1 MRSAFF
7 QTIFMIALLLLTLGK
22 SGHAADAKR
31 EQRLVDEMDANLFDG
46 TLIWFESGDLEFA
59 AVELQ
64 PETGPARGAVIL
76 LHGRGFHADWP
87 ETINPLRT
95 ALSEQGWHTLSL
107 QMPVLAKDA
116 KYFDYLA
123 VLPEAFPR
131 IEAAIDHLTQRK
143 LHPVVLAAHSCGTHM
158 ALAWFEET
166 GDGRIDAFIGI
177 GMGAT
182 DYKQPMQRPFPFTAM
197 TVPILDVYGDNDYP
211 AVLRK
216 APDRLALI
224 RESGHSGSSQIE
236 VAGANH
242 FFTGAADG
250 LVDGISAW
258 FETLSF

>member
-1 MRSAFF
+1 M
-7 QTIFMIALLLLTLGK
+7 
-22 SGHAADAKR
+22 
-31 EQRLVDEMDANLFDG
+31 
-46 TLIWFESGDLEFA
+46 
-59 AVELQ
+59 
-64 PETGPARGAVIL
+64 
-76 LHGRGFHADWP
+76 
-87 ETINPLRT
+87 
-95 ALSEQGWHTLSL
+95 
-107 QMPVLAKDA
+107 
-116 KYFDYLA
+116 
-123 VLPEAFPR
+123 LPEAFPR

-242 FFTGAADG
+242 FFTGVADG
-250 LVDGISAW
+250 LVDEISAW

>member
-1 MRSAFF
+1 MLSILIRL
-7 QTIFMIALLLLTLGK
+7 TCIIVLLLLALVK
-22 SGHAADAKR
+22 SGHAADSER

-116 KYFDYLA
+116 KYFDYLP

-166 GDGRIDAFIGI
+166 GDGRICLLYTSPSPRD
-177 GMGAT
+177 
-182 DYKQPMQRPFPFTAM
+182 
-197 TVPILDVYGDNDYP
+197 
-211 AVLRK
+211 
-216 APDRLALI
+216 
-224 RESGHSGSSQIE
+224 
-236 VAGANH
+236 
-242 FFTGAADG
+242 
-250 LVDGISAW
+250 
-258 FETLSF
+258 

>member
-1 MRSAFF
+1 M
-7 QTIFMIALLLLTLGK
+7 
-22 SGHAADAKR
+22 
-31 EQRLVDEMDANLFDG
+31 
-46 TLIWFESGDLEFA
+46 IWFESGDLEFA

-116 KYFDYLA
+116 KYFDYLP

-177 GMGAT
+177 GMGAVYLYLLGLGT
-182 DYKQPMQRPFPFTAM
+182 SRLGATKVSLFTFI
-197 TVPILDVYGDNDYP
+197 VPVLVAVESILFLDATLHLYQ
-211 AVLRK
+211 AVGGVLV
-216 APDRLALI
+216 LAGVFCVAHF
-224 RESGHSGSSQIE
+224 RSPSPTAAATSS
-236 VAGANH
+236 
-242 FFTGAADG
+242 
-250 LVDGISAW
+250 
-258 FETLSF
+258 